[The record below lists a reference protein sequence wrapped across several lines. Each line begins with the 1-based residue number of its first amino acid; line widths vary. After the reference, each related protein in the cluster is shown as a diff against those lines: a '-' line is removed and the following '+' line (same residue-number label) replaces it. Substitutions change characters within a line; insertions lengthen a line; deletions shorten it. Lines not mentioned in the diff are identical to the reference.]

1 MPRTLHKWTQEELE
15 IVIRDYRGSHQ
26 SRREI
31 ADKLGVTEFAVAGQ
45 IAKLGIAN
53 SSDRRPWTPQEDL
66 ELAELTSQLSNT
78 QIAKRMKR
86 SVNSVTVRA
95 KRLGCS
101 RRIRDDWYTIGD
113 AAGILGKDRKWVRCR
128 VQDGRL
134 KARHHHHQGR
144 NRDNAPPRATW
155 HISRKDLRTF
165 LQTYPH
171 ELTARNVDLVAVV
184 DILVG
189 LKKLN

>member
-1 MPRTLHKWTQEELE
+1 MPRTLHKWTQEEHE
-15 IVIRDYRGSHQ
+15 IVRRDYQGTHQ

-31 ADKLGVTEFAVAGQ
+31 AAKLGVTEFAVAGQ

-53 SSDRRPWTPQEDL
+53 SSGRRPWTPQEDL
-66 ELAELTSQLSNT
+66 ELRELTPKLSNI

-86 SVNSVTVRA
+86 SINSVTVRA

-101 RRIRDDWYTIGD
+101 RRVRDDWYTISD
-113 AAGILGKDRKWVRCR
+113 AASILGKDTKWVRCR

-134 KARHHHHQGR
+134 KAKHHHH
-144 NRDNAPPRATW
+144 NSNDPPPGTTW
-155 HISRKDLRTF
+155 HINRKDLKIF

-171 ELTARNVDLVAVV
+171 EMTARNVDLVAIV
-184 DILVG
+184 DLLAG
-189 LKKLN
+189 LKPLY